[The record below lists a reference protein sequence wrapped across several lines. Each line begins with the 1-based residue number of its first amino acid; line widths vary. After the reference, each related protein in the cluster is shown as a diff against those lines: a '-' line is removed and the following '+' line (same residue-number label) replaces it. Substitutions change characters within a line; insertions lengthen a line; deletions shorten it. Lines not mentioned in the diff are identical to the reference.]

1 MSSPC
6 QLSIRKIATSV
17 VGLIL
22 LIGLARTGVALA
34 GTFHVN
40 PIRIMLSPQS
50 SSALLTVRNDSTE
63 KVRFQV
69 GVFEWDQTPQG
80 EMLLNPTDDLIFYPN
95 LLAIDPGEE
104 RNIRVGSSK
113 SVVGSEKSYRIFVEE
128 LPPAEKSDHSGIRI
142 LTKMGIP
149 VFIQPVKP
157 VVQGHVDHVKMSET
171 EFSFEIRNAG
181 NVHFFPRNIGV
192 RGRGPQGE
200 TILANRL
207 QPWYILSGGV
217 RKYSV
222 EIPQEDCRK
231 LQSLTVE
238 VEIEEK
244 LLKETYSMPLNVCK
258 G

>member
-1 MSSPC
+1 MSSFAR
-6 QLSIRKIATSV
+6 QRAASV
-17 VGLIL
+17 IGAIFLLVGFVC
-22 LIGLARTGVALA
+22 TGAALA

-40 PIRIMLSPQS
+40 PIRIMLSPRN

-104 RNIRVGSSK
+104 RNIRIGSNK
-113 SVVGSEKSYRIFVEE
+113 SIVASEKSYRIFVEE

-149 VFIQPVKP
+149 VFIQPAKQS
-157 VVQGHVDHVKMSET
+157 VQGQVADPKISET
-171 EFSFEIRNAG
+171 EFSFEIKNAG
-181 NVHFFPRNIGV
+181 NVHFFPRTISV
-192 RGRGPQGE
+192 QGRGPHGE
-200 TILANRL
+200 TILASQL

-222 EIPQEDCRK
+222 EIPQGDCHK
-231 LQSLTVE
+231 LQSLMVE
-238 VEIEEK
+238 VELEGK
-244 LLKETYSMPLNVCK
+244 SLKETFSMPLHVCK